1 MAKADATKVDLYFVR
16 RELVRR
22 RSTYIF
28 YGENRCDECRL
39 YIFYGESRCDE
50 CRLCIFYDESQ
61 SDECRHCNDPGFIK
75 EPEFFNKPELEKGAG
90 IFPMIQ
96 NLMKEPEFFQ

>member
-16 RELVRR
+16 QELVRR

-28 YGENRCDECRL
+28 YGESRCDECRL
-39 YIFYGESRCDE
+39 YIFYGESRC
-50 CRLCIFYDESQ
+50 
-61 SDECRHCNDPGFIK
+61 PGFIK
-75 EPEFFNKPELEKGAG
+75 EPEFSNKTELEKGAG